1 MMLLVYLFTGIMI
14 VTAQNRRVTG
24 TVISDEDGEP
34 IIGATVM
41 VKDTKVGT
49 VTDID
54 GKFTINNVPEHAS
67 RLVVSYV
74 GMTSQEV
81 EIAPNVSVS
90 MRSNSELLDEVI
102 VTGYGN
108 FSKTNFTGSASTV
121 NTSKLEDSPY
131 CRSRTSSPAT
141 WQA

>member
-67 RLVVSYV
+67 RLVISYV

-108 FSKTNFTGSASTV
+108 FSKTTSPGRHLPSTPPS
-121 NTSKLEDSPY
+121 SKTSPY

-141 WQA
+141 LPA